1 MLCSERDCN
10 LEQVGA
16 VDVKSL
22 TERERAVVLNSA
34 FCILIPPRSSAVVEF
49 EYVIHLSRYKLSEL
63 SANLQQSLEAIAK
76 S

>member
-22 TERERAVVLNSA
+22 TKIAVVSNSA
-34 FCILIPPRSSAVVEF
+34 FCILIPPRSSPVLEF